1 MKRILPITIVVVVIG
16 TVGCTPLSLQT
27 KVSPSSPANPE
38 APESPIPP
46 PPPVLM
52 TGTNY
57 AMGPE
62 GSGQPMNMSDH
73 GSHSMKVPAHET
85 HEKPA
90 EGQKHEHHEDNAPKQ

>member
-1 MKRILPITIVVVVIG
+1 
-16 TVGCTPLSLQT
+16 
-27 KVSPSSPANPE
+27 
-38 APESPIPP
+38 
-46 PPPVLM
+46 M

-62 GSGQPMNMSDH
+62 GSSQPMNMSDH
-73 GSHSMKVPAHET
+73 GSHSMKMPAHES